1 MFSEYDRRVL
11 KMRLR
16 QLFGRRPSGPRVG
29 PRIAVVANCQTFGI
43 AYAMDML
50 VEGATVEPIQIL
62 LDNRTTP
69 DLLARVLCDYDY
81 VFGLRHISG
90 QLRGSDSV
98 ALERLL
104 PQTHWFPLFYF
115 GGFHPDFLLN
125 LQAEGAQ
132 RPIRNLFGIAHSAIV
147 ATAFR
152 LGLSQ
157 SAASALLHEDVFE
170 ALGYFDVWQASWDE
184 MLRVGREYD
193 LDFSADM
200 VRWMRTGCFMHTPI
214 HPKAHVM
221 FDIARQ
227 LLKKA
232 GVATRDV
239 EFPHYAVDRLA
250 DDVVLP
256 VYPAIAQRLGLKGD
270 DVFKRASHPGPKN
283 KPYFYALEDFVAIS
297 YESYVKAG
305 AAAVSHPRIEGWL
318 KSPEICDLFR
328 SGAKRRADN
337 ISTLGAEDDR
347 HRKAQSLVGD

>member
-16 QLFGRRPSGPRVG
+16 QLSGQRPSGPRIAG

-69 DLLARVLCDYDY
+69 DLLAKVLSDYDY
-81 VFGLRHISG
+81 VFGLRHISNHLKG
-90 QLRGSDSV
+90 NDSL

-104 PQTHWFPLFYF
+104 PRAHWFPLFYF
-115 GGFHPDFLLN
+115 GGFHPDFIH
-125 LQAEGAQ
+125 LQAEAAP
-132 RPIRNLFGIAHSAIV
+132 RPIMNLFGVAHSAIV

-152 LGLSQ
+152 LGLPQ
-157 SAASALLHEDVFE
+157 SAAIALLREDVYE

-184 MLRVGREYD
+184 LIRVSKECG
-193 LDFSADM
+193 LDYTRDM
-200 VRWMRTGCFMHTPI
+200 VRWMRTGCFMYAPI

-256 VYPAIAQRLGLKGD
+256 VYPEIAQRLGLKGD
-270 DVFKRASHPGPKN
+270 HVFKRASHPGRKN
-283 KPYFYALEDFVAIS
+283 KPYFYALEEFVAIS

-305 AAAVSHPRIEGWL
+305 VAAVSHPRIEGWL

-328 SGAKRRADN
+328 SAAKR
-337 ISTLGAEDDR
+337 
-347 HRKAQSLVGD
+347 